1 MDRKGTISL
10 LWVVVMFNMAFA
22 DILTFI
28 LPGSLQDIMSG
39 DTGPF
44 KITQAMLLVFAVL
57 IEIPITMTI
66 LSRILK
72 RRVNRIVNIAASAVT
87 IAFVVGGGS
96 TTLHYLFLAGVEVVA
111 MLLIVLLCATWRTD
125 SK

>member
-1 MDRKGTISL
+1 MDRKGKISS

-22 DILTFI
+22 DILSFI
-28 LPGSLQDIMSG
+28 LPGSLQEMLSG

-57 IEIPITMTI
+57 IEIPIAMTI

-72 RRVNRIVNIAASAVT
+72 RRVNRIVNIAASVVT
-87 IAFVVGGGS
+87 TAFVVVGGS
-96 TTLHYLFLAGVEVVA
+96 MTLHYLFLAGVEVVA
-111 MLLIVLLCATWRTD
+111 MLLIVLLCARWRSD
-125 SK
+125 SE

>member
-1 MDRKGTISL
+1 MDRKGKISL

-22 DILTFI
+22 DILSFI
-28 LPGSLQDIMSG
+28 LMSG

-57 IEIPITMTI
+57 IEIPIAMTI
-66 LSRILK
+66 LSRILN
-72 RRVNRIVNIAASAVT
+72 RRVNRIVNIAAAAVT

-111 MLLIVLLCATWRTD
+111 MLLIVLLCARWRTD
-125 SK
+125 SE

>member
-28 LPGSLQDIMSG
+28 QPGSLQDIMSG

-57 IEIPITMTI
+57 IEIPIAMTI
-66 LSRILK
+66 LSRILN

-87 IAFVVGGGS
+87 TAFVVGGGS

-111 MLLIVLLCATWRTD
+111 MVLIVLLCATWRTD